1 MNEFR
6 EWLSDNLRYIM
17 LGVGVLLG
25 LVVIFFGIRF
35 ITTAVGSDPT
45 NQGTVADVSP
55 TPETTATP
63 TPTPTLEVLV
73 MEDMVENGVP
83 EITTLIK
90 KYFNA
95 IASDDITT
103 LRTLVDNLS
112 LEDEVT
118 ITADTVTSYSDI
130 RVFTKVSQT
139 PGVYI
144 VLASYKYQLSG
155 INTLV
160 PGLTQLCV
168 HTAND
173 GSLYV
178 STAGPNATLQLEIDQ
193 TLKTS
198 EVENLI
204 DNIQSQFETALD
216 SDPALYAFFY
226 PNSSQTANNSGSSS
240 STNNTGNGNSTSN
253 TTGNSNSNSTGNSNN
268 AGNSNNTGNS
278 SNSGFN
284 NNSGNNNATNNG
296 TSNSAN
302 PSITPEPTWSPD
314 SKPIVDTDGGII
326 ATPTPPED
334 RQLVLEERAYLYEKP
349 DESSDYIRPYP
360 KNTQVVKLEDDG
372 DFYYVDIHGE
382 RGYMLK
388 SSFK

>member
-17 LGVGVLLG
+17 LGVGILLG

-35 ITTAVGSDPT
+35 ITTAVTSTPD
-45 NQGTVADVSP
+45 NQGTVIDASP
-55 TPETTATP
+55 TPSTTPTPTQTP
-63 TPTPTLEVLV
+63 TPTPTIEVLV

-83 EITTLIK
+83 EITTLVK
-90 KYFNA
+90 NYFKA
-95 IASDDITT
+95 IASDDITA

-118 ITADTVTSYSDI
+118 ITADTVIAYNDI
-130 RVFTKVSQT
+130 RVFTKVSET

-178 STAGPNATLQLEIDQ
+178 TTAGPNAALQLEIDK

-198 EVENLI
+198 EVKNMI

-216 SDPALYAFFY
+216 SDPALYAYFY
-226 PNSSQTANNSGSSS
+226 PNSSQTSNNSVNT
-240 STNNTGNGNSTSN
+240 TNNSVN
-253 TTGNSNSNSTGNSNN
+253 TTT
-268 AGNSNNTGNS
+268 
-278 SNSGFN
+278 
-284 NNSGNNNATNNG
+284 NNSVNATNNSVN
-296 TSNSAN
+296 TTTNNSVNTAN
-302 PSITPEPTWSPD
+302 NSVNTTNNS
-314 SKPIVDTDGGII
+314 VNT
-326 ATPTPPED
+326 TNNTN
-334 RQLVLEERAYLYEKP
+334 
-349 DESSDYIRPYP
+349 IR
-360 KNTQVVKLEDDG
+360 
-372 DFYYVDIHGE
+372 
-382 RGYMLK
+382 
-388 SSFK
+388 